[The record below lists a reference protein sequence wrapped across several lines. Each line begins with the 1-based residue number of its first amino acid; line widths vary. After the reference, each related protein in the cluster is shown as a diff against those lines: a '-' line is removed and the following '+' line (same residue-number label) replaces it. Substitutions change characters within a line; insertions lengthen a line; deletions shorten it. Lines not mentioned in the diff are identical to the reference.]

1 MSFYNVTKGT
11 KFEEIF
17 KGGVEAELYGTRV
30 YMTLYLLAKEQ
41 GLEDVAAIFHE
52 IAVQEAE
59 HAGFY
64 ALCNGEQKPD
74 FWEVAKQIQQLEEQ
88 AGDRLDARADDLRAA
103 GLTEAADHMNFIA
116 KQEVNHG
123 KLLKA
128 LFEKYGK

>member
-1 MSFYNVTKGT
+1 MSFYNVTKDT
-11 KFEEIF
+11 KFEDIF
-17 KGGVEAELYGTRV
+17 KGGVEAELHGTRV

-41 GLEDVAAIFHE
+41 GLDDVAAAFHE

-74 FWEVAKQIQQLEEQ
+74 FWTVAKQIQQLEEQ

-123 KLLKA
+123 NMLKA

>member
-1 MSFYNVTKGT
+1 MSFYNVTKDT
-11 KFEEIF
+11 QFEEIF
-17 KGGVEAELYGTRV
+17 KGGVEAELHGTRI

-41 GLEDVAAIFHE
+41 GLDDVAATFHE

-74 FWEVAKQIQQLEEQ
+74 FWAVAKQIQQLEEQ
-88 AGDRLDARADDLRAA
+88 AGDRLDERADALRSA
-103 GLTEAADHMNFIA
+103 GLTNAADHMNFIA
-116 KQEVNHG
+116 KQEINHG
-123 KLLKA
+123 KLLKS